1 MSKKAIISI
10 CSTQDIGEK
19 EKIEVVTVGEFS
31 INGDEFIATYDE
43 TEISGM
49 EGTKT
54 TLKIKGDK
62 VVLHREGT
70 TSTKMEFQ
78 KDNTQVALY
87 NTPYGMLELKTS
99 TKELDLDVNE
109 KGGNISIKYHL
120 IAGGQ
125 EPIKTNLDMKIKVE
139 DYSINR

>member
-43 TEISGM
+43 TEISVM
-49 EGTKT
+49 EVTKT

-139 DYSINR
+139 D

>member
-125 EPIKTNLDMKIKVE
+125 EPIKTNLDMK
-139 DYSINR
+139 

>member
-78 KDNTQVALY
+78 KDNTQIALY

-139 DYSINR
+139 D

>member
-19 EKIEVVTVGEFS
+19 EKIEIVTVGEFS
-31 INGDEFIATYDE
+31 INGEEFIATYDE

-139 DYSINR
+139 D

>member
-125 EPIKTNLDMKIKVE
+125 EPIRTNLDMKIKVE
-139 DYSINR
+139 D

>member
-125 EPIKTNLDMKIKVE
+125 EPIKTNLDIKIKVE
-139 DYSINR
+139 D

>member
-1 MSKKAIISI
+1 MIKKAIISI

-54 TLKIKGDK
+54 TLKIKGNK

-78 KDNTQVALY
+78 KNNTQVALY

-99 TKELDLDVNE
+99 TKELDLDVDE

-120 IAGGQ
+120 VAGGQ
-125 EPIKTNLDMKIKVE
+125 EPIKTNLDVKIKVE
-139 DYSINR
+139 D

>member
-31 INGDEFIATYDE
+31 INGEEFIATYDE

-139 DYSINR
+139 D

>member
-139 DYSINR
+139 D

>member
-1 MSKKAIISI
+1 MIKKAIISI

-54 TLKIKGDK
+54 TLKIKGNK

-78 KDNTQVALY
+78 KNNTQVALY

-99 TKELDLDVNE
+99 TKELDLDVDE

-120 IAGGQ
+120 IAGRQ

-139 DYSINR
+139 D

>member
-10 CSTQDIGEK
+10 CNTQDIGEK

-139 DYSINR
+139 D

>member
-78 KDNTQVALY
+78 KNNTQVALY
-87 NTPYGMLELKTS
+87 NTPYGMLELKTL

-139 DYSINR
+139 D

>member
-54 TLKIKGDK
+54 TLKIKDDK

-78 KDNTQVALY
+78 KNNTQVALY

-139 DYSINR
+139 D

>member
-70 TSTKMEFQ
+70 TSTKMDFQ
-78 KDNTQVALY
+78 KNNTQVALY

-99 TKELDLDVNE
+99 TKELDLDVDE

-139 DYSINR
+139 D

>member
-1 MSKKAIISI
+1 MIKKAIISI

-19 EKIEVVTVGEFS
+19 EKMEVVTVGEFS

-54 TLKIKGDK
+54 TLKIKGNK

-78 KDNTQVALY
+78 KNNTQVALY

-99 TKELDLDVNE
+99 TKELDLDVDE

-139 DYSINR
+139 D

>member
-49 EGTKT
+49 EVTKT

-139 DYSINR
+139 D

>member
-10 CSTQDIGEK
+10 CSTQDIGER

-139 DYSINR
+139 D

>member
-1 MSKKAIISI
+1 MIKKAIISI

-54 TLKIKGDK
+54 TLKIKENK

-78 KDNTQVALY
+78 KNNTQVALY

-99 TKELDLDVNE
+99 TKELDLDVDE

-139 DYSINR
+139 D

>member
-78 KDNTQVALY
+78 KDTTQVALY

-139 DYSINR
+139 D

>member
-70 TSTKMEFQ
+70 TSTKIEFQ

-139 DYSINR
+139 D

>member
-54 TLKIKGDK
+54 TLTIKLYYIEKEQLAQRWNSKKIIHKW
-62 VVLHREGT
+62 LFIILL
-70 TSTKMEFQ
+70 MEC
-78 KDNTQVALY
+78 
-87 NTPYGMLELKTS
+87 
-99 TKELDLDVNE
+99 
-109 KGGNISIKYHL
+109 
-120 IAGGQ
+120 
-125 EPIKTNLDMKIKVE
+125 
-139 DYSINR
+139 

>member
-1 MSKKAIISI
+1 MIKKAIISI

-31 INGDEFIATYDE
+31 INVDEFIATYDE

-54 TLKIKGDK
+54 TLKIKGNK

-78 KDNTQVALY
+78 KNNTQVALY

-99 TKELDLDVNE
+99 TKELDLDVDE

-139 DYSINR
+139 D

>member
-1 MSKKAIISI
+1 MIKKAIISI

-54 TLKIKGDK
+54 TLKIKENK

-78 KDNTQVALY
+78 KNNTQVSLY

-99 TKELDLDVNE
+99 TKELDLDVDE

-139 DYSINR
+139 D

>member
-87 NTPYGMLELKTS
+87 NTPYGILELKTS

-139 DYSINR
+139 D

>member
-31 INGDEFIATYDE
+31 INGEEFIATYDE

-125 EPIKTNLDMKIKVE
+125 EPIKTNLDIKIKVE
-139 DYSINR
+139 D

>member
-78 KDNTQVALY
+78 KNNTQVALY

-99 TKELDLDVNE
+99 TKELDLDFNE

-139 DYSINR
+139 D

>member
-125 EPIKTNLDMKIKVE
+125 EPIKTILI
-139 DYSINR
+139 

>member
-1 MSKKAIISI
+1 MIKKAIISI

-49 EGTKT
+49 GGTKT
-54 TLKIKGDK
+54 TLKIKGNK

-78 KDNTQVALY
+78 KNNTQVALY

-99 TKELDLDVNE
+99 TKELDLDVDE

-139 DYSINR
+139 D

>member
-1 MSKKAIISI
+1 MNKKAIISI

-139 DYSINR
+139 D

>member
-1 MSKKAIISI
+1 MIKKAIISI

-54 TLKIKGDK
+54 TLKIKGNK

-78 KDNTQVALY
+78 KNNTQVALY

-99 TKELDLDVNE
+99 TKELDLDVDE

-125 EPIKTNLDMKIKVE
+125 EPIKTNLDVKIKVE
-139 DYSINR
+139 D

>member
-1 MSKKAIISI
+1 MIKKAIISI

-54 TLKIKGDK
+54 TLKIKGNK

-78 KDNTQVALY
+78 KNNTQVALY

-99 TKELDLDVNE
+99 TKELDLDVDE

-125 EPIKTNLDMKIKVE
+125 EPIKTNLDMKIK
-139 DYSINR
+139 

>member
-1 MSKKAIISI
+1 M
-10 CSTQDIGEK
+10 Q
-19 EKIEVVTVGEFS
+19 
-31 INGDEFIATYDE
+31 ATN
-43 TEISGM
+43 
-49 EGTKT
+49 T

-125 EPIKTNLDMKIKVE
+125 EHIKTNLDMKIKVE
-139 DYSINR
+139 D

>member
-43 TEISGM
+43 SEISGM

-139 DYSINR
+139 D

>member
-139 DYSINR
+139 V

>member
-109 KGGNISIKYHL
+109 KGGNVSIKYHL

-139 DYSINR
+139 D

>member
-19 EKIEVVTVGEFS
+19 KIEVVTVGEFS

-139 DYSINR
+139 D

>member
-78 KDNTQVALY
+78 KGNTQVALY

-139 DYSINR
+139 D

>member
-1 MSKKAIISI
+1 MTKKAIISI

-54 TLKIKGDK
+54 TLKIKGNK

-78 KDNTQVALY
+78 KNNTQVALY

-99 TKELDLDVNE
+99 TKELDLDVDE

-139 DYSINR
+139 D